1 MVDEHGSPGRFQ
13 PLNKKL
19 TLEVSKHRK
28 LPATKCPKGEN
39 PKNSR
44 KKNII
49 IFIVYVPNGL
59 EVATRGDVTLW
70 NGMKHLKLLESVQS
84 RNS

>member
-44 KKNII
+44 KKHNYFHSICSEW
-49 IFIVYVPNGL
+49 FGGGYP
-59 EVATRGDVTLW
+59 W
-70 NGMKHLKLLESVQS
+70 
-84 RNS
+84 